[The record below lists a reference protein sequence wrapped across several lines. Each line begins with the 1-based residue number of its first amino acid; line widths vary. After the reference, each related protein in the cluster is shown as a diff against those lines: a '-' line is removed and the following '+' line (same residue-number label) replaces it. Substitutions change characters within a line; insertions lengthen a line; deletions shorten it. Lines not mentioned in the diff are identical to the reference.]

1 MPKPAAVFSLFAV
14 AYFLSYF
21 YRAANAVIAP
31 DLVRD
36 LALTAA
42 QLGLMTSLFYAAFAA
57 VQLPLGS
64 LLDRYGPR
72 LVTPALMLVGALG
85 SLLFALAEGFALLAL
100 GRALIGVGMAGIL
113 MGALKAFS
121 YWFPPLRFAT
131 VSGLFMSFGASG
143 ALIAATPL
151 AWLSAEFGWRAAFFW
166 GSLAVVASAAAI
178 GLWSRNNPPDLP
190 WQSGAGGGSLGDV
203 FRHPTFWRIAPLAAF
218 LAGTQLA
225 VHTLWG
231 GPYLSHVWGMSPI
244 ETGNLLLLMALG
256 VMLGFLLSG
265 WLADRFGL
273 TRVVIL
279 AMTLFLLTQAS
290 FALPGLIP
298 SPALLGPLYALFGLS
313 GASNVLLLAHTR
325 AIFPATITGRA
336 VTATNLFGI
345 GGSALLQWFMG
356 VLIGL
361 FAPDALGHYPPLAYT
376 AAFGFTATG
385 GLAALLWYLPVQRAG
400 KPARDQ
406 ASKLP

>member
-1 MPKPAAVFSLFAV
+1 MPKPATIFSLFAV

-72 LVTPALMLVGALG
+72 WVTPALMLVGALG
-85 SLLFALAEGFALLAL
+85 SVLFALAESFAMLAL
-100 GRALIGVGMAGIL
+100 ARATIGVGMAGVL

-121 YWFPPLRFAT
+121 SWFSPQRFAT
-131 VSGLFMSFGASG
+131 VSGLFMSLGSSG
-143 ALIAATPL
+143 ALVAATPL
-151 AWLSAEFGWRAAFFW
+151 AWLSLTFGWRAAFLW

-178 GLWSRNNPPDLP
+178 MIWSRNTPPGVSWRYD
-190 WQSGAGGGSLGDV
+190 AGGGGLESV
-203 FRHPTFWRIAPLAAF
+203 FRSSGFWRIAPLTFF
-218 LAGTQLA
+218 LTGTQLA

-231 GPYLSHVWGMSPI
+231 GPYLSHVWGMDALG
-244 ETGNLLLLMALG
+244 TGNLLLLMALG
-256 VMLGFLLSG
+256 VMTGFLLWG

-273 TRVVIL
+273 ARMVVVS
-279 AMTLFLLTQAS
+279 TSLFLLPQFL
-290 FALPGLIP
+290 FALPGLGY
-298 SPALLGPLYALFGLS
+298 SASLLGPLYALFGLS
-313 GASNVLLLAHTR
+313 GASNVLLLAHAR
-325 AIFPATITGRA
+325 AIFPKAITGRA

-361 FAPDALGHYPPLAYT
+361 FAPDALGRYPQEAYSV
-376 AAFGFTATG
+376 AFAFTALG
-385 GLAALLWYLPVQRAG
+385 GLAALLWYLPMTKRA
-400 KPARDQ
+400 
-406 ASKLP
+406 